1 MYKAWKYG
9 AAIDGMV
16 GRTFVSV
23 VQNKSNKGDDTI
35 VFTEADG
42 TRWVFA
48 HEQECCEE
56 VSIEDVSGDL
66 SDLVGTPLLRAEEV
80 DSDPPAGHE
89 PGPESETWT
98 FYKFAT
104 VKGDVDVRWY
114 GASNGYYSESVDL
127 YRYPIGCEDSA

>member
-1 MYKAWKYG
+1 MYQTWKYG
-9 AAIDGMV
+9 AEIDGMV

-23 VQNKSNKGDDTI
+23 VQDKSNDGDDAI

-48 HEQECCEE
+48 HEPDCCES

-66 SDLVGTPLLRAEEV
+66 SDLVGVPMLRAEEV
-80 DSDPPAGHE
+80 AGEPPAGHE
-89 PGPESETWT
+89 PDPESETWT

-114 GASNGYYSESVDL
+114 GTSNGYYSESVDL
-127 YRYPIGCEDSA
+127 CRYPAGCEDSE